1 MLPTKTFSS
10 NWISLSLVTLVV
22 LGLTLTVAG
31 QFGVNMFK
39 INPSIQIA
47 QTTPASQSSPLK
59 AQSLQTIEIAKT
71 GPKIQT
77 IKDQYTKD
85 ETIVANGLEIKILD
99 FNKFIY
105 TSTINQVQESYCAIG
120 VEIFNQSDVDVKV
133 LPDFDFELVDG
144 SPSGGILMTAPLV
157 KSIETKPAL
166 ELVEFETIKLAP
178 KSIFRK
184 SIPFTCQE
192 NPQYQLI
199 IKTTQFS
206 NNPEFKVV
214 NIKL

>member
-22 LGLTLTVAG
+22 IGLTLTVAG
-31 QFGVNMFK
+31 QFGVNMFT

-47 QTTPASQSSPLK
+47 QTTQTSSFK

-85 ETIVANGLEIKILD
+85 ETIAANGLEIKILD

-120 VEIFNQSDVDVKV
+120 VEIFNQSDADVKV

-166 ELVEFETIKLAP
+166 ELVEFETVKLAP
-178 KSIFRK
+178 KNIFRK

-199 IKTTQFS
+199 IKTTQFL

>member
-22 LGLTLTVAG
+22 IGLTLTVAG

-39 INPSIQIA
+39 LNPSIQIA
-47 QTTPASQSSPLK
+47 QTTPASQTSSSK
-59 AQSLQTIEIAKT
+59 AQPLQTIEIAKT
-71 GPKIQT
+71 GSKIQT
-77 IKDQYTKD
+77 IKDQYNRD
-85 ETIVANGLEIKILD
+85 EAIVANGLEIKILD

-105 TSTINQVQESYCAIG
+105 TSTINQVQEPYCAIG
-120 VEIFNQSDVDVKV
+120 VEIFNQSEADVKV

-166 ELVEFETIKLAP
+166 ELVEFETVKLAP

-199 IKTTQFS
+199 IKTTQFL